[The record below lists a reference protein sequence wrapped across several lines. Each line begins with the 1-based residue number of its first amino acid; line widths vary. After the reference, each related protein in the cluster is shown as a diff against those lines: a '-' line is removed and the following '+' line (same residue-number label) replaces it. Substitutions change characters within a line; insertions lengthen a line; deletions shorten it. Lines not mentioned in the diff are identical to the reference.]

1 MLENSI
7 IKCKMSKTITRK
19 SKTKEK
25 GEGQLGVADI
35 DPHELDIRRTRH
47 GTYPALGTLTG
58 TTWKLQLQR
67 FRDKNE
73 EKSPSSNV
81 VSSFTEAM
89 DSDEAQKATTTIVQK
104 LVEKQVEE
112 AIKEGEPPSL
122 ADEQETL
129 LTKDQIDQKL
139 ARKRETRKSSTSES
153 GKLDLDDSVVTFKSA
168 I

>member
-47 GTYPALGTLTG
+47 GTYPAPGTPTG

-67 FRDKNE
+67 FRIKMK
-73 EKSPSSNV
+73 KSPHLQMWYHPLWKQWNQ
-81 VSSFTEAM
+81 M
-89 DSDEAQKATTTIVQK
+89 KPKK
-104 LVEKQVEE
+104 LRQ
-112 AIKEGEPPSL
+112 P
-122 ADEQETL
+122 
-129 LTKDQIDQKL
+129 
-139 ARKRETRKSSTSES
+139 
-153 GKLDLDDSVVTFKSA
+153 
-168 I
+168 